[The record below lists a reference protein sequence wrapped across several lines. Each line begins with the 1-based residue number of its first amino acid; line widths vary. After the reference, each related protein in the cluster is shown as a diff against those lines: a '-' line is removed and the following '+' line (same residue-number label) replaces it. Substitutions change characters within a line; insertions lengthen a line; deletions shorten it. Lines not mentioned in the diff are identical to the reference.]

1 MNPGRRA
8 AARTWPGL
16 AGLAWA
22 ATLLAASAA
31 PPLPEIHPASV
42 AVELR
47 IIRDDLTLPVS
58 VVALD
63 DASGL
68 LAVSQLEGVVVVVDD
83 AGVRSEP
90 LLDLR
95 ARVTGRE
102 GEQGLYSVAIEGS
115 ARALARD
122 GPRMV
127 VAAFTERDTGD
138 VVVAGYPLD
147 DVRWVADAGDETLLL
162 RVPVPEPYHH
172 GGQVAFGPD
181 DMLWVSIG
189 DGESANH
196 FLRVQP
202 PTSQDLRSLRGKL
215 LRIDPFPPGGGPD
228 TAAYRVPSDNPFV
241 GALAHDGTPAA
252 PEIWAYGF
260 RNPWRFTFHPE
271 TGDVL
276 LADVGNDRWEEINRV
291 RAGGNHGWP
300 SREGPECQAFPD
312 APGLVDPTCPERSFV
327 EPLVALAHPSLDP
340 RGAQAVAGGTV
351 VRDPELP
358 ALDGRFVFGDFVTGR
373 VWSLDLDDG
382 RLELLL
388 ETGLPLTSIATGHA
402 GAVLVLG
409 LNGVLARLVASAP

>member
-1 MNPGRRA
+1 VIPTLRT
-8 AARTWPGL
+8 AARAWPGIV
-16 AGLAWA
+16 GLATA
-22 ATLLAASAA
+22 LTLLAASAA
-31 PPLPEIHPASV
+31 LPLPEIHPASV
-42 AVELR
+42 AVDLQM
-47 IIRDDLTLPVS
+47 ISDDLSLPVS

-63 DASGL
+63 DGSGR
-68 LAVSQLEGVVVVVDD
+68 LALSQLEGLVVIVDD

-102 GEQGLYSVAIEGS
+102 GEQGLYSVAIESS
-115 ARALARD
+115 ARASARG

-138 VVVAGYPLD
+138 IVVAGYPLD
-147 DVRWVADAGDETLLL
+147 DTRWVADAGAETPLL

-202 PTSQDLRSLRGKL
+202 PTAQDLRSLRGKL
-215 LRIDPFPPGGGPD
+215 LRIDPFPSASAD
-228 TAAYRVPSDNPFV
+228 AAAYRVPSDNPLI

-327 EPLVALAHPSLDP
+327 EPLVALAHLALDP
-340 RGAQAVAGGTV
+340 RGAQAVTGGTV
-351 VRDPELP
+351 VRDPALP
-358 ALDGRFVFGDFVTGR
+358 ELDGRFLFGDFVTGR
-373 VWSLDLDDG
+373 IWSLDLDDG

-388 ETGLPLTSIATGHA
+388 ETSMPLTSIATGHA
-402 GAVLVLG
+402 GEVLVLS
-409 LNGVLARLVASAP
+409 LDGVLARLVAREP

>member
-1 MNPGRRA
+1 VIRARGA
-8 AARTWPGL
+8 AAR
-16 AGLAWA
+16 AWRGTVA
-22 ATLLAASAA
+22 LVSALTLLAAGASL
-31 PPLPEIHPASV
+31 PLPEIHPATV
-42 AVELR
+42 AVELQVV
-47 IIRDDLTLPVS
+47 RDDLSLPVS

-63 DASGL
+63 DGSGR
-68 LAVSQLEGVVVVVDD
+68 LAISQLEGIVVLVDD

-102 GEQGLYSVAIEGS
+102 GEQGLYSVAIEGAARAS
-115 ARALARD
+115 ARG

-147 DVRWVADAGDETLLL
+147 DERWVADAGAETLLL

-189 DGESANH
+189 DGEASNH
-196 FLRVQP
+196 FLRLQP
-202 PTSQDLRSLRGKL
+202 PTAQDLRSLRGKL
-215 LRIDPFPPGGGPD
+215 LRIDPFPSDGGPD
-228 TAAYRVPSDNPFV
+228 AVAYRVPSDNPLL
-241 GALAHDGTPAA
+241 GATAHDGTPAA

-312 APGLVDPTCPERSFV
+312 ALGLVDPTCPERSFV
-327 EPLVALAHPSLDP
+327 EPLVALAHLALDP
-340 RGAQAVAGGTV
+340 RGAQAVTGGTV
-351 VRDPELP
+351 VRDPGLPELH
-358 ALDGRFVFGDFVTGR
+358 GRFLFGDFVTGR
-373 VWSLDLDDG
+373 VWSLDLDHV

-388 ETGLPLTSIATGHA
+388 ETSMPLTSIATGHA
-402 GAVLVLG
+402 GEVLVLG
-409 LNGVLARLVASAP
+409 LDGVLARLVAREP

>member
-1 MNPGRRA
+1 MRA
-8 AARTWPGL
+8 WPGL
-16 AGLAWA
+16 VALVVALAPIGAHA
-22 ATLLAASAA
+22 A
-31 PPLPEIHPASV
+31 LPFPDIHPASV
-42 AVELR
+42 SVELQVLH
-47 IIRDDLTLPVS
+47 DDLSLPVS
-58 VVALD
+58 VVPLD
-63 DASGL
+63 DGSGR
-68 LAVSQLEGVVVVVDD
+68 LALTQLEGLVLVLDA

-95 ARVTGRE
+95 SRVTGRV
-102 GEQGLYSVAIEGS
+102 GEQGLYSVAIES
-115 ARALARD
+115 AARAAAR
-122 GPRMV
+122 GGRRMV
-127 VAAFTERDTGD
+127 VAAFTERETGD

-147 DVRWVADAGDETLLL
+147 DTRWVAEAGDETVLL

-189 DGESANH
+189 DGEAANH

-202 PTSQDLRSLRGKL
+202 PTAQDLLSLRGKL
-215 LRIDPFPPGGGPD
+215 LRIDPFPRGGGSD
-228 TAAYRVPSDNPFV
+228 AAAYRVPSDNPLM

-327 EPLVALAHPSLDP
+327 EPLVALAHLALDP
-340 RGAQAVAGGTV
+340 RGAQAVTGGTV
-351 VRDPELP
+351 VRDPDLP
-358 ALDGRFVFGDFVTGR
+358 ALAGHFLFGDFVTGR

-388 ETGLPLTSIATGHA
+388 ETSMSLTSITTGHA
-402 GAVLVLG
+402 GEVLVLG
-409 LNGVLARLVASAP
+409 LDGVLARLVAREP

>member
-1 MNPGRRA
+1 MRA
-8 AARTWPGL
+8 WPGL
-16 AGLAWA
+16 VALVGALAPIGAHA
-22 ATLLAASAA
+22 A
-31 PPLPEIHPASV
+31 LPFPDIHPASV
-42 AVELR
+42 SVELQVLH
-47 IIRDDLTLPVS
+47 DDLSLPVS
-58 VVALD
+58 VVPLD
-63 DASGL
+63 DGSGR
-68 LAVSQLEGVVVVVDD
+68 LALTQLEGLVLVLDA

-95 ARVTGRE
+95 SRVTGRV
-102 GEQGLYSVAIEGS
+102 GEQGLYSVAIES
-115 ARALARD
+115 PARAAAR
-122 GPRMV
+122 GGRRMV
-127 VAAFTERDTGD
+127 VAAFTERETGD

-147 DVRWVADAGDETLLL
+147 DMRWVAEAGDETVLL

-189 DGESANH
+189 DGEAANH

-202 PTSQDLRSLRGKL
+202 PTAQDLRSLRGKL
-215 LRIDPFPPGGGPD
+215 LRIDPFPRGGASD
-228 TAAYRVPSDNPFV
+228 AAAYRVPSDNPLI

-327 EPLVALAHPSLDP
+327 EPLVALAHLALDP
-340 RGAQAVAGGTV
+340 RGAQAVTGGTV
-351 VRDPELP
+351 VRDPDLP
-358 ALDGRFVFGDFVTGR
+358 ALAGRFLFGDFVTGR

-388 ETGLPLTSIATGHA
+388 ETSMSLTSITTGHA
-402 GAVLVLG
+402 GEVLVLG
-409 LNGVLARLVASAP
+409 LDGVLARLVAREP

>member
-1 MNPGRRA
+1 MAASRGAMRA
-8 AARTWPGL
+8 WPGL
-16 AGLAWA
+16 AALVA
-22 ATLLAASAA
+22 AFALIGAHAAL
-31 PPLPEIHPASV
+31 PLPEIHPASV
-42 AVELR
+42 SVALQVLH
-47 IIRDDLTLPVS
+47 DDLSLPVS
-58 VVALD
+58 VVPLD
-63 DASGL
+63 DGSGR
-68 LAVSQLEGVVVVVDD
+68 LALSQLEGLVLILDA

-95 ARVTGRE
+95 ARVTGRV
-102 GEQGLYSVAIEGS
+102 GEQGLYSVAIES
-115 ARALARD
+115 AARAASR
-122 GPRMV
+122 GGRRMV
-127 VAAFTERDTGD
+127 VAAFTERGTGD

-147 DVRWVADAGDETLLL
+147 DTRWVAEAGDETVLL

-189 DGESANH
+189 DGEAANH

-202 PTSQDLRSLRGKL
+202 ATAQDLRSLRGKL
-215 LRIDPFPPGGGPD
+215 LRIDPFPRDGGSD
-228 TAAYRVPSDNPFV
+228 AAAYRVPSDNPLV

-327 EPLVALAHPSLDP
+327 EPLVALAHLALDP
-340 RGAQAVAGGTV
+340 RGAQAVTGGTV
-351 VRDPELP
+351 VRDPGLPELH
-358 ALDGRFVFGDFVTGR
+358 GRFLFGDFVTGR

-388 ETGLPLTSIATGHA
+388 ETSMALTSIVTGPA
-402 GAVLVLG
+402 GEVLVLG
-409 LNGVLARLVASAP
+409 LDGVLARLVARGP